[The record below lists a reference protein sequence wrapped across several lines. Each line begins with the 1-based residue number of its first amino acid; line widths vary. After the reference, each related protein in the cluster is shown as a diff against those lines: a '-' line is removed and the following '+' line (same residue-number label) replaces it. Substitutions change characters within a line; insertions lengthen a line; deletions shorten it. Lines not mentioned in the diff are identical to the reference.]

1 MAARGPLAKAEAA
14 LRRLA
19 LDYPEAT
26 EEFPWGHRAI
36 KVRGKAFL
44 FMSLEKDR
52 FSLSAKIPDSAQDAL
67 MFPFAQPTRYGL
79 GKSGWITATFHTGDA
94 VPVEL
99 LGGWIDESYHEIAPK
114 KLSAP
119 LLGLTNGHRKG
130 RTLGGPVRRKKPEKI
145 AKKKKPAPSTRRAK
159 R

>member
-1 MAARGPLAKAEAA
+1 MKRATLRQSEAA

-19 LDYPEAT
+19 LAYPEAT

-36 KVRGKAFL
+36 KVKGKAFV

-52 FSLSAKIPDSAQDAL
+52 FSLSAKLPDSNSDAL
-67 MFPFAQPTRYGL
+67 MFPFAEPTHYGL
-79 GKSGWITATFHTGDA
+79 GKSGWVTANFETGDT

-99 LGGWIDESYHEIAPK
+99 LAGWIDESYHAIAPK

-130 RTLGGPVRRKKPEKI
+130 RAIKASPGAARKAVRKRVLT
-145 AKKKKPAPSTRRAK
+145 PAARR
-159 R
+159 RS

>member
-1 MAARGPLAKAEAA
+1 MKRPSLRHSESA

-19 LDYPEAT
+19 LAYPEAT
-26 EEFPWGHRAI
+26 EDFPWGHRAI

-44 FMSLEKDR
+44 FMSIEKDR

-67 MFPFAQPTRYGL
+67 MFPFAQPTGYGL
-79 GKSGWITATFHTGDA
+79 GRSGWVTATFHTGDA
-94 VPVEL
+94 VPLEL
-99 LGGWIDESYHEIAPK
+99 LGGWIDESYHAIAPK

-130 RTLGGPVRRKKPEKI
+130 RTIKAPAR
-145 AKKKKPAPSTRRAK
+145 AKSARKPAPKARTSK
-159 R
+159 S

>member
-1 MAARGPLAKAEAA
+1 MKRPSLRHSESS

-26 EEFPWGHRAI
+26 EDFPWGHRAI

-44 FMSLEKDR
+44 FMSIEKDR
-52 FSLSAKIPDSAQDAL
+52 FSLSAKIPDSATDAL
-67 MFPFAQPTRYGL
+67 MFPFAQPTGYGL
-79 GKSGWITATFHTGDA
+79 GKSGWVTATFHTGDA
-94 VPVEL
+94 VPLEL
-99 LGGWIDESYHEIAPK
+99 LGGWIDESYHAIAPK

-130 RTLGGPVRRKKPEKI
+130 RTIKAPARGKTAV
-145 AKKKKPAPSTRRAK
+145 KPAPKARTSK
-159 R
+159 S

>member
-1 MAARGPLAKAEAA
+1 MAARSPLAKAEAA
-14 LRRLA
+14 LRGFALA
-19 LDYPEAT
+19 YPEAY

-36 KVRGKAFL
+36 KVKGKAFL

-52 FSLSAKIPDSAQDAL
+52 FSLSAKIPDSAPEAL
-67 MFPFAQPTRYGL
+67 LFPFAEPTGYGL
-79 GKSGWITATFHTGDA
+79 GRSGWVTATFRPGEA

-99 LGGWIDESYHEIAPK
+99 LGGWIDESYHAIAPK

-130 RTLGGPVRRKKPEKI
+130 RTIEGPAKRRKPTKKKTAPAVRRTKK
-145 AKKKKPAPSTRRAK
+145 
-159 R
+159 